1 MTWFLVKTLMISI
14 MENVPE
20 DVPLFDESLM
30 LVKASSQEE
39 AQKKAEKLCRK
50 LYENEYK
57 NGDGETVKWK
67 FVKIIEVSDL
77 GKKTLRDGVQ
87 IYSRLF

>member
-1 MTWFLVKTLMISI
+1 MRWFSVKTLMVSI
-14 MENVPE
+14 IEEAPE

-30 LVKASSQEE
+30 LVKANSPEE
-39 AQKKAEKLCRK
+39 AEEKAKKLCHK
-50 LYENEYK
+50 LYEVDYK
-57 NGDGETVKWK
+57 NGDDQIVSWK